1 MNKRTLS
8 IILAYV
14 GILTGAG
21 LSSGQESLQYFLS
34 FGKEG
39 LLGIVVVGILH
50 GLLGGIIL
58 QLGSHYY
65 AESHI
70 DVLEEITK
78 KPVVVFMDFCL
89 LLNCFLMGFVMIA
102 GAGSN
107 LGQQFNLPTWVGALI
122 CTVLIIVVGM
132 MDFNKVTQVIGA
144 FTPLVI
150 IFTIIGAI
158 HTISTAN
165 MDWQTL
171 DQIGKTLDSP
181 FSNVGISTLNYFGM
195 CMISGISMAFVL
207 GGSRTDS
214 SEAGKGGMV
223 GGFLVASLIF
233 LVGFTLF
240 LSLDKVKDADIPMQI
255 VLDNVH
261 PIMGVLM
268 SIIIFGMIFNTA
280 ISLFYSAARRLS
292 RTENA
297 FRRNLVIFTLI
308 GFGLSFL
315 GFKTLMS
322 TLYPILGF
330 LGLALTLILIIS
342 WFRERKGIKE
352 EWETRDKISDLARKK
367 IDDDLDY
374 GKHDKREL
382 EKLAKESIIDDKI
395 IQEAIHEEIQEE
407 YDQEDE

>member
-1 MNKRTLS
+1 MNKKTLS

-14 GILTGAG
+14 GVLTGAG
-21 LSSGQESLQYFLS
+21 LASGQESLQYFLS
-34 FGKEG
+34 FGKLG
-39 LLGIVVVGILH
+39 LLGLVAVGLLH
-50 GLLGGIIL
+50 VFLGGIML
-58 QLGSHYY
+58 QLGSHFY

-78 KPVVVFMDFCL
+78 KPVVVFMDLCL
-89 LLNCFLMGFVMIA
+89 LLNCFMMGFVMIA

-122 CTVLIIVVGM
+122 CTVLIIVVSM

-158 HTISTAN
+158 YTISTAN
-165 MDWQTL
+165 TDWQTL
-171 DQIGKTLDSP
+171 DLIGKTLNSP
-181 FSNVGISTLNYFGM
+181 FSNLGLSTLNYFGL

-214 SEAGKGGMV
+214 SEAGKGGMA
-223 GGFLVASLIF
+223 GGFLVAGLTF

-240 LSLDKVKDADIPMQI
+240 LSLDMVKDADIPMQV
-255 VLDNVH
+255 VLNNVH
-261 PIMGVLM
+261 PVMGLLM

-280 ISLFYSAARRLS
+280 ISLFYSAAVRLS
-292 RTENA
+292 RTQNA
-297 FRRNLVIFTLI
+297 FRRNLIIFTLI

-315 GFKTLMS
+315 GFKTLLS
-322 TLYPILGF
+322 TLYPILGY
-330 LGLALTLILIIS
+330 LGLTLTIILIVS

-367 IDDDLDY
+367 IDEDLEY

-382 EKLAKESIIDDKI
+382 EKLVKESIIDDEI
-395 IQEAIHEEIQEE
+395 IEEAIHDEIQEE
-407 YDQEDE
+407 YDQENI